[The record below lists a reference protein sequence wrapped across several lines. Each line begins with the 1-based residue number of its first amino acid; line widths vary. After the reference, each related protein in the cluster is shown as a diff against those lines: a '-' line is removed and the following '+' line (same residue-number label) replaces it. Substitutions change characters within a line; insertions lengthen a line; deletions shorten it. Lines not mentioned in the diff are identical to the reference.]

1 MLSSNVPAFL
11 KMLLIAAV
19 IEIRHIPT
27 SVTLPMVGGGGLV
40 YGCILPKN
48 FLQQTP
54 LPPKDA
60 PRAKWRAFA
69 YEMADI
75 VKFEL
80 EDVRSRGL
88 QS

>member
-19 IEIRHIPT
+19 VEKRQVPP
-27 SVTLPMVGGGGLV
+27 SVILPMVGGGGLV
-40 YGCILPKN
+40 YACALPKN
-48 FLQQTP
+48 FLKQNP
-54 LPPKDA
+54 LPPRDA

-69 YEMADI
+69 YLIADE
-75 VKFEL
+75 VDFQL